1 MITGTIIKNGTLRV
15 VITGSDEIDLAVLK
29 QLNGATCT
37 LITDNLR
44 LGDKSIS
51 GGLIIEVNEKKDET
65 RTREVVSHIE
75 DRTGQALHD
84 RTEQQDNG
92 SA

>member
-1 MITGTIIKNGTLRV
+1 MITGTILKNGSLKLIV
-15 VITGSDEIDLAVLK
+15 TGSDEIDTAVLK

-51 GGLIIEVNEKKDET
+51 GGLIIEVNEKKDEP
-65 RTREVVSHIE
+65 RPTREVVPDTQE
-75 DRTGQALHD
+75 GV
-84 RTEQQDNG
+84 
-92 SA
+92 

>member
-1 MITGTIIKNGTLRV
+1 MITGTILKNEILKLIV
-15 VITGSDEIDLAVLK
+15 TGSDEIDLAVLK

-51 GGLIIEVNEKKDET
+51 GGLIIEVNEKKDDT
-65 RTREVVSHIE
+65 RPTREMVPDPQEGV
-75 DRTGQALHD
+75 
-84 RTEQQDNG
+84 
-92 SA
+92 